1 MTSLFS
7 LIVWLGCSESS
18 APKPVLQDVT
28 NTAVVEQADVAQFAD
43 DGHGT
48 TINISQEGGS
58 VLSRHKSLGTVPQNA
73 IALWLE
79 AAIKA
84 QDNDPEGWQALG
96 ELTLPLKEDAN
107 WKPQGRHT
115 YFVKAIEENNP
126 AFRSFMIGATPENNY
141 TVDMNN
147 LQIKIAYENKRD
159 TRGRKFMIV
168 TSGASMPRPIY
179 VKQSSKTNLFYIS
192 EFSSMYV
199 DVRPPIDP
207 DVERFE

>member
-1 MTSLFS
+1 MTFIFP
-7 LIVWLGCSESS
+7 LIVWLGCSNSS
-18 APKPVLQDVT
+18 DPKPILRDVT
-28 NTAVVEQADVAQFAD
+28 NTAGVEQADAAQFAD

-48 TINISQEGGS
+48 TINISESGGS

-84 QDNDPEGWQALG
+84 QENDPEGWEALG

-107 WKPQGRHT
+107 WKSQGRHT
-115 YFVKAIEENNP
+115 YFVKAIEEKNP
-126 AFRSFMIGATPENNY
+126 AFRSFMVGANPENNY
-141 TVDMNN
+141 AVDMSN
-147 LQIKIAYENKRD
+147 LQIKVAYENKRD

-168 TSGASMPRPIY
+168 TSGASMPRPVY
-179 VKQSSKTNLFYIS
+179 VKQSTKTQLFYIS

-199 DVRPPIDP
+199 DVRPPVDP
-207 DVERFE
+207 DAERFE

>member
-1 MTSLFS
+1 MTFIFS
-7 LIVWLGCSESS
+7 LIIMLGCSTSS
-18 APKPVLQDVT
+18 DPQPALRDVT
-28 NTAVVEQADVAQFAD
+28 NTSVVEQADKGQFAD

-48 TINISQEGGS
+48 TVNIAEDGGS
-58 VLSRHKSLGTVPQNA
+58 ILSRHESLGTIPQNA

-84 QDNDPEGWQALG
+84 QENDPEGWDALTH
-96 ELTLPLKEDAN
+96 LTLPLKEDAQ
-107 WKPQGRHT
+107 WKSQGRHT

-126 AFRSFMIGATPENNY
+126 AFRSFFVGATPENNY
-141 TVDMNN
+141 TVDMSK
-147 LQIKIAYENKRD
+147 LQIKIAYENEKD

-179 VKQSSKTNLFYIS
+179 LKRSTKTKLFYVS

-207 DVERFE
+207 NAEQFE